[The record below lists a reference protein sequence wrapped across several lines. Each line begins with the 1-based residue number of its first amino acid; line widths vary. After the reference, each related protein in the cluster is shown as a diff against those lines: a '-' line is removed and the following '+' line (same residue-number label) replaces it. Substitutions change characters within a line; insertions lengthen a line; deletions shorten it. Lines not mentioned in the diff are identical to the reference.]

1 MDIFNDDPP
10 RKPGGCH
17 IPHPYVAGLVDAVGL
32 MAALGPRLRTPRL
45 VRPAGPD
52 ARGIRCSAPC

>member
-1 MDIFNDDPP
+1 MMDIFNDDPP

-32 MAALGPRLRTPRL
+32 VAALSRLPQLDQRL
-45 VRPAGPD
+45 MG
-52 ARGIRCSAPC
+52 